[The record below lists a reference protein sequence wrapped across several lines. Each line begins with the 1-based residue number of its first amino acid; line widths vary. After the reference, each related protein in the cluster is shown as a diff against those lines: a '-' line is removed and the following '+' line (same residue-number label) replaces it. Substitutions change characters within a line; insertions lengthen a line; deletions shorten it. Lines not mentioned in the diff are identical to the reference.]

1 MFLSPDNSLVCCGTS
16 PLRADP
22 SSKSML
28 LFFEV
33 KDKNKG
39 KSKEDSGS
47 GPVLQIAVEGGG
59 VSAIMVKWQAE
70 TNQILCR

>member
-1 MFLSPDNSLVCCGTS
+1 M
-16 PLRADP
+16 RADP

-39 KSKEDSGS
+39 KGTGTEAVGSGS
-47 GPVLQIAVEGGG
+47 VPGPVLQIAVEGGG
-59 VSAIMVKWQAE
+59 VSAIMVKWQSE

>member
-1 MFLSPDNSLVCCGTS
+1 MCCGTS
-16 PLRADP
+16 PVRADP

-33 KDKNKG
+33 KDKSKG
-39 KSKEDSGS
+39 KGTGTEAVGSGS
-47 GPVLQIAVEGGG
+47 VPGPVLQIAVEGGG
-59 VSAIMVKWQAE
+59 VSAIMVKWQSE

>member
-1 MFLSPDNSLVCCGTS
+1 MCCGTS
-16 PLRADP
+16 PVRADP

-33 KDKNKG
+33 KDKSKDKG
-39 KSKEDSGS
+39 KGTGTEALGSGS
-47 GPVLQIAVEGGG
+47 VPGPVLQIAVEGGG
-59 VSAIMVKWQAE
+59 VSAIMVKWQSE

>member
-1 MFLSPDNSLVCCGTS
+1 MRT
-16 PLRADP
+16 DP

-33 KDKNKG
+33 ADKHKNKEG
-39 KSKEDSGS
+39 SGS

-59 VSAIMVKWQAE
+59 VSAIMVKWQSE

>member
-1 MFLSPDNSLVCCGTS
+1 VCCGTS
-16 PLRADP
+16 PVRSDP

-39 KSKEDSGS
+39 KESPGS

>member
-1 MFLSPDNSLVCCGTS
+1 MLFSPDNSLVCCGTS
-16 PLRADP
+16 PVRSDP
-22 SSKSML
+22 ASKSML

-39 KSKEDSGS
+39 KGKESPVS

>member
-1 MFLSPDNSLVCCGTS
+1 MCCGTS
-16 PLRADP
+16 PVRADP

-33 KDKNKG
+33 KDKSKG
-39 KSKEDSGS
+39 KGTGTEALGSGS
-47 GPVLQIAVEGGG
+47 VPGPVLQIAVEGGG
-59 VSAIMVKWQAE
+59 VSAIMVKWQSE

>member
-1 MFLSPDNSLVCCGTS
+1 M
-16 PLRADP
+16 RADP

-33 KDKNKG
+33 KDKSKDKG
-39 KSKEDSGS
+39 KGTGTEALGSGS
-47 GPVLQIAVEGGG
+47 VPGPVLQIAVEGGG
-59 VSAIMVKWQAE
+59 VSAIMVKWQSE

>member
-1 MFLSPDNSLVCCGTS
+1 MCCGTS
-16 PLRADP
+16 PVRADP

-39 KSKEDSGS
+39 KGTGTEAVGSGS
-47 GPVLQIAVEGGG
+47 VAGPVLQIAVEGGG
-59 VSAIMVKWQAE
+59 VSAIMVKWQSE